1 MSNWV
6 QNAGYLEL
14 SESFYDMAV
23 RRDGNV
29 PESASSHVRRCG
41 SCRARVTR
49 LRKAARKGEGPAGGR
64 QFESDAVKVLDS
76 HFQCLDVPVTCSR
89 ARPFLPGLATSCLDL
104 RIPTPITVHVD
115 HCPQCA
121 ADLAVLKGLGL
132 SDEQLGSVGRL
143 YERTCSGKG
152 RFWRRN
158 AARDDSLPQAVYAIA
173 ERPDSGLA
181 TTCRMVDEGQKV
193 VAAPGDPYADY
204 PIRVEIAHRTAP
216 PTDSC
221 GRVVLRPLVRRFSK
235 PIVAAVAVLVLA
247 ALFFC
252 TQSTSGVALG
262 EVVRAF
268 ERARNIHVVGLHPVS
283 GEVIYE
289 IWVSRDLKLLGMVR
303 GEECVVY
310 DLATG
315 EKEDLVAERVSRIDD
330 AAMGRVRAMADACL
344 GFSPSS
350 VPANAAWMRSFG
362 DGKREVYELMW
373 TEQTYGGRDVL
384 IKREFVVDPTT
395 GLPVSVRR
403 FYWDALG
410 KEWEC
415 ASVMVLDYLP
425 WAGMGGA
432 ATGQSV
438 VRTK

>member
-1 MSNWV
+1 MSNGM
-6 QNAGYLEL
+6 QNARHLEL
-14 SESFYDMAV
+14 SEYFYDMAV

-29 PESASSHVRRCG
+29 PESVSSHVRRCD
-41 SCRARVTR
+41 SCRAQVAR

-64 QFESDAVKVLDS
+64 QFESGAIKVLDS

-121 ADLAVLKGLGL
+121 ADLAALKGLGL

-158 AARDDSLPQAVYAIA
+158 AARDDSLPQTVYAIV
-173 ERPDSGLA
+173 ERPDSGVA
-181 TTCRMVDEGQKV
+181 TTCSTIDEDRK
-193 VAAPGDPYADY
+193 VAAVTGDPYGDY
-204 PIRVEIAHRTAP
+204 PIRVEVAQQAAP
-216 PTDSC
+216 STDPRK
-221 GRVVLRPLVRRFSK
+221 RVVLRPLFRKFFK
-235 PIVAAVAVLVLA
+235 PIVAAAAVLVLA

-315 EKEDLVAERVSRIDD
+315 EKEDMVAERVSRIDD
-330 AAMGRVRAMADACL
+330 ASMGRVRAMADACL

-350 VPANAAWMRSFG
+350 VPANAAWTRSFG

-384 IKREFVVDPTT
+384 IRREFVVDSTT

-403 FYWDALG
+403 FYWDALE

-425 WAGMGGA
+425 RAGMGDA
-432 ATGQSV
+432 ATGQSI
-438 VRTK
+438 VRAK